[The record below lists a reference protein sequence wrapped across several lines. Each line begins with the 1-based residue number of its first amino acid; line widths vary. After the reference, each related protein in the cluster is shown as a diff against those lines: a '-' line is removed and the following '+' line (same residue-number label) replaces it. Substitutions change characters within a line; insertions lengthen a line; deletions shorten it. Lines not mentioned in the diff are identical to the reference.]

1 MIGVSLIV
9 FFMLYIS
16 PGDAAEVLLGENTS
30 AEALA
35 QLRHDMGLDKPFFEQ
50 YFDYMKKIILHGD
63 FGTSWITGK
72 AVLGSIWDSFKNT
85 VVLATFSE
93 LIAVT
98 LALLLG
104 VIAAVK
110 QYSLF
115 DSLSMLFA
123 LLGLSMPNFWQ
134 GLLFMLLFSVTLGWL
149 PISGF
154 TSFKHMILPALT
166 IGTSSCASIARITR
180 SCMLEVIRQDYIDT
194 ARAKGQKEAVVIFKH
209 ALKNAMIPVLTS
221 IGLSFGALLGG
232 SVITESVFSIPGLGA
247 LIVASV
253 KKRDYPVVQGG
264 ILFIAFV
271 LCVVNLLVDL
281 MYVAVDP
288 RMKTSLSRKG

>member
-1 MIGVSLIV
+1 
-9 FFMLYIS
+9 
-16 PGDAAEVLLGENTS
+16 
-30 AEALA
+30 
-35 QLRHDMGLDKPFFEQ
+35 
-50 YFDYMKKIILHGD
+50 
-63 FGTSWITGK
+63 
-72 AVLGSIWDSFKNT
+72 
-85 VVLATFSE
+85 
-93 LIAVT
+93 
-98 LALLLG
+98 
-104 VIAAVK
+104 
-110 QYSLF
+110 
-115 DSLSMLFA
+115 
-123 LLGLSMPNFWQ
+123 
-134 GLLFMLLFSVTLGWL
+134 
-149 PISGF
+149 
-154 TSFKHMILPALT
+154 
-166 IGTSSCASIARITR
+166 
-180 SCMLEVIRQDYIDT
+180 MLEVIRQDYIDT